1 MSISRRKIQTIAAAL
16 LPAVLAAACSAS
28 SATGGSGQRVVFPDS
43 TGTTST
49 MPTQTDEITDIGFDP
64 FYNLTGEPIRLR
76 SVTFASPPPELRILN
91 VRAYNYKQTKEAV
104 IGLSGDLSKECPRLF
119 KPKPINS
126 YVTPPHRS
134 SSWFVVIAFTISKP
148 GRYYLRRVKIDYTA
162 AGRSG
167 WQYITINTAMVI
179 TNPPKPGPTPLP
191 PSAVCG

>member
-1 MSISRRKIQTIAAAL
+1 
-16 LPAVLAAACSAS
+16 
-28 SATGGSGQRVVFPDS
+28 
-43 TGTTST
+43 
-49 MPTQTDEITDIGFDP
+49 MPTKTDEITDIGFDP

-91 VRAYNYKQTKEAV
+91 VRAYNYKQTKETV
-104 IGLSGDLSKECPRLF
+104 IGLSGDLAKECPHVF

-126 YVTPPHRS
+126 YVTPPHGS

-148 GRYYLRRVKIDYTA
+148 GRYSLKRVRIDYTA
-162 AGRSG
+162 AGRPS
-167 WQYITINTAMVI
+167 WQYITIDTAVTV